1 MLWCCAVVCRRADE
15 RKPMKNSDI
24 LETDLAMELISIIVD
39 KALKKYK
46 IDQEGAARI
55 VIEIMEEHPK
65 FLQWLETGPT
75 LKRVLK
81 SRIYDDVATN
91 ARRKIYYE
99 LRQYKQNLETRESL
113 IDALKQIP
121 HQAPETG
128 YRDILTQ
135 LCLSHI
141 STKERYPA
149 VESFYSELFHH
160 IGQPTSIVDVGC
172 GMHPLLFPF
181 KNEGRN
187 VAHYTAL
194 DKDRTSIS
202 AVDAFSRV
210 LGGDILHA
218 VNWDIKDNWRVV
230 RDITGIDVFDTAFL
244 LKLVPVVYRI
254 ERRLVEILLDTPAR
268 VWVITGSMTSMT
280 KYVNIEKRERK
291 FINRFIRLSGKKIV
305 GEFAAGNEFCIV
317 VD

>member
-1 MLWCCAVVCRRADE
+1 
-15 RKPMKNSDI
+15 MKNNDI

-39 KALKKYK
+39 NALKKYK
-46 IDQEGAARI
+46 IDRNGAARI
-55 VIEIMEEHPK
+55 VIEIMEGHPK
-65 FLQWLETGPT
+65 FLRLLETGPT
-75 LKRVLK
+75 LKKVLK
-81 SRIYDDVATN
+81 SRIYDDVAAN

-99 LRQYKQNLETRESL
+99 LRQYSQNLETRESL
-113 IDALKQIP
+113 IDALKQVP
-121 HQAPETG
+121 PQAPETG

-141 STKERYPA
+141 STKERYS
-149 VESFYSELFHH
+149 VGEVFYSELFNY
-160 IGQPTSIVDVGC
+160 IGQPASIVDVGC

-181 KNEGRN
+181 TKEGKN

-194 DKDRTSIS
+194 DKDKISIS
-202 AVDAFSRV
+202 AVETFSRV

-218 VNWDIKDNWRVV
+218 VNWNIKDNWRVV
-230 RDITGIDVFDTAFL
+230 RDTAGIDVFDTALL

-268 VWVITGSMTSMT
+268 VWVITGSRTSMT

-291 FINRFIRLSGKKIV
+291 FINQFIRLSGKRII